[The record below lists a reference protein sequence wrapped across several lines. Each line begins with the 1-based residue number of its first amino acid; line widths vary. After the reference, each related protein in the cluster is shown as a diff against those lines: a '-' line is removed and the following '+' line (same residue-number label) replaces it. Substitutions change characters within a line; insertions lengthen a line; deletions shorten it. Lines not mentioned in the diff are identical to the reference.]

1 VGSFRSDLSR
11 RAGQVLAATSM
22 RLLQSKTAVVTKPMS
37 TGSWTNFTP
46 SAQSVKLGLHI
57 IDGERDVRDT
67 VGNDPL
73 F

>member
-1 VGSFRSDLSR
+1 
-11 RAGQVLAATSM
+11 VLAATSM